1 MRWGGRIASYRW
13 STQTFFLNHTRL
25 GSAFSSEVNSAFV
38 VSPWTWQLKRRR
50 RSLLPEQRRQ
60 MTARTK
66 KWAVWSPRTITSKFP
81 FKELIFSRLFVQEAQ
96 EIRSKTWHQGF
107 GHKMLRGVYIEFWK
121 QVLWETDYRDRMYKT
136 SSDVTTRLSHT
147 APSLMFCLG
156 QELVEHVTSLGT
168 QKKNRFLNLKWN

>member
-1 MRWGGRIASYRW
+1 MTAAKVIAGREEKKSLHTGKRPIYCSYTGRLLCLQRDRKKWCWMRWGGRIASYRW

-121 QVLWETDYRDRMYKT
+121 QVL
-136 SSDVTTRLSHT
+136 
-147 APSLMFCLG
+147 
-156 QELVEHVTSLGT
+156 
-168 QKKNRFLNLKWN
+168 